1 MRLNGSNLLEDTVTD
16 ITIRKKNEVYVTVKT
31 EPHIS
36 QELSDLFTFDVPG
49 AKFMPQYR
57 SKYWDGKIRLFSPAT
72 GEVYV
77 GLVDK
82 IVNWARKSEY
92 SLEFENNKHY
102 GTPFEENEIISREGV
117 KEYMTR
123 ISKYKPRNYQ
133 IDAVY
138 DALRYNR
145 KLLISPTAS
154 GKSLMIYAV
163 VRYFTEKNKKVLLVV
178 PTTSLV
184 EQMFKDFEDYGWDAE
199 KYCHKIYSGKEKT
212 NEFPVTITTWQSIYK
227 LKKPFFK
234 DFEVA
239 IGDEAHL
246 FKSKSLVSIMTKMN
260 DAKYRYGF
268 TGTLDGSQTHKWV
281 LEGLFGPSYKV
292 TQTKELI
299 DKGHLSKLQ
308 IHVLLL
314 KHKSQKFETYEDEL
328 QYIIGHLKRN
338 NFIKNL
344 VLDLK
349 GNTLVL
355 FSRVEA
361 HGEPLYN
368 LINNSISGNRKVF
381 FVHGGVGAEEREL
394 IREITEKEKNAI
406 IVASY
411 GTFSTGINIK
421 NLHNVIFASPS
432 KSRIRNLQSIGR
444 VLRKGDNKTQAVL
457 YDIADDI
464 TYSSRKNYTL
474 NHLIERIKIYN
485 HEKFNYEIVQ
495 IDLKENG

>member
-1 MRLNGSNLLEDTVTD
+1 MTD
-16 ITIRKKNEVYVTVKT
+16 IIIKKKNEVYVTVKA
-31 EPHIS
+31 EPHIN

-57 SKYWDGKIRLFSPAT
+57 SKYWDGKIRLYSPAT
-72 GEVYV
+72 GEIYG

-82 IVNWARKSEY
+82 IVSWAKKSEY
-92 SLEFENNKHY
+92 SLEFENNQFY
-102 GTPFEENEIISREGV
+102 GAPFEENEIISREGV
-117 KEYMTR
+117 KDYMTR
-123 ISKYKPRNYQ
+123 ISKHKPRNYQ

-154 GKSLMIYAV
+154 GKSLMIYSV
-163 VRYFTEKNKKVLLVV
+163 VRYYAEKNKKILLVV

-184 EQMFKDFEDYGWDAE
+184 EQMFKDFQDYGWDAE
-199 KYCHKIYSGKEKT
+199 NYCHRIYAGKEKT
-212 NEFPVTITTWQSIYK
+212 NENPVTITTWQSIYK
-227 LKKPFFK
+227 LKRPFFK
-234 DFEVA
+234 DFEVV

-246 FKSKSLVSIMTKMN
+246 FKSKSLISIMTKM
-260 DAKYRYGF
+260 DAAKYRFGF
-268 TGTLDGSQTHKWV
+268 TGTLDGTQTHKWV

-308 IHVLLL
+308 IHILIL
-314 KHKSQKFETYEDEL
+314 KHKPQKFEVYEEEL
-328 QYIIGHLKRN
+328 QHIITHQKRN

-344 VLDLK
+344 VIDLK

-355 FSRVEA
+355 FSRVET
-361 HGEPLYN
+361 HGQPLYE
-368 LINNSISGNRKVF
+368 LINNSIQNDRKVF
-381 FVHGGVGAEEREL
+381 YVHGGVDAEERER
-394 IREITEKEKNAI
+394 IREITETERNAI

-444 VLRKGDNKTQAVL
+444 VLRKGDSKTQAVL

-464 TYSSRKNYTL
+464 THLSRRNYTL

-485 HEKFNYEIVQ
+485 EEKFNYEIVQ
-495 IDLKENG
+495 IDLGEK